1 MKPVLV
7 PDECRPRLFTG
18 VAEAAAPA
26 YLEQLA
32 RESKAPVT
40 IILARAAKQLDA
52 LAEDILFFHQLASGG
67 KSPVEVMIYPEMP
80 ELGDQ
85 GAEMAGAFE
94 RQCDRL
100 AVLAALA
107 ARTASGEPGA
117 GSGEL
122 GKGQRGAATTL
133 NVERLTFNAQVREP
147 ENAARK
153 IAKDRI
159 ENGGPLII
167 VTTLAGVLQGAPQ
180 PGDLAAREIRLAVGA
195 RASFR
200 GLAEKLESEL
210 GYDGEALC
218 ETPGQYAVRGGLIDV
233 YPFNASAPVR
243 LDFFGDELESIRV
256 FDPTTQMTAESL
268 LEMVIAPAPRE
279 MTGTTPAGVVNFLP
293 ERVRWLVQEPARQAL
308 EQPEIYSVPEKLAAR
323 NPTLQT
329 ILTMRAKADD
339 AWAGVA
345 ELDEASGAFS
355 ADAER
360 VAVDTEPTMAHR
372 PLASVPALG
381 RARLESDQ
389 ASQKAFLRLLAQW
402 TRAGTAVVIVT
413 RADGE
418 AGRLKEMLTEDL
430 ALKGFAPRILH
441 GNLAA
446 GFLARPTK
454 GMRLDWP
461 ELVSATGVA
470 VVTEGEIFGRHRQR
484 LATFRARQLPQR
496 HRVDQLVDFSEIA
509 EGDFLVHVAHGICR
523 FRGLRKL
530 ATPGRH
536 DEVISLEFAEGV
548 ELHLPLHESHLLS
561 RYVGLAKISPKLGK
575 VGGKQWE
582 KTRGEAERA
591 TLDFAAQLLRV
602 QAERDQRTG
611 FACPPD
617 APWQHEFE
625 DEFPHEETPDQA
637 RAITEAKNDLERTR
651 PMDRLLCGDVGFGKT
666 EVALRAAFKAV
677 LSGKQV
683 AILAP
688 TTILVQQHLNTFR
701 ERLAPFPVSVEQ
713 LSRFRSVKEQKQ
725 VIEQLKGGQLDI
737 VVGTHRLFGAD
748 VQFKDLGLLVID
760 EEHRFGVRHKE
771 RLKQLRANVH
781 VLAMSA
787 TPIPRTLYFAL
798 VGARD
803 LSVIETPPRDRLP
816 IETVVKSYSPELVRD
831 AIRFELKRGGQVFYL
846 HNRVESIEECA
857 RQLRKLV
864 PEARLGVGHG
874 QMDADDLEK
883 IMTQFVAGEF
893 DVLICTTIIES
904 GLDIPNCNTL
914 IIEGA
919 DRFGLAQL
927 YQLRG
932 RVGRFNRQ
940 AYAYLLLHRH
950 ARLLDQARHRLAAIR
965 QFTQPGA
972 GFRLAMKD
980 LELRGAGN
988 LLGAEQSGHI
998 AGVGFDL
1005 YCQLLRQSIARL
1017 KGEPAAMT
1025 VRAAV
1030 RLDFVV
1036 VGETN
1041 EATFQPVAT
1050 IAATDDTGH
1059 GYSALKEEDLAG
1071 QRLAPM
1077 AASLPV
1083 EYISDTRLRLDQYR
1097 RLALAA
1103 TPAEVAELAA
1113 GLRNRFGRLP
1123 KSAHALVKL
1132 TEIRAWAE
1140 QKGIVDVET
1149 EGHRLKCRRPGGPG
1163 AAGGYVQIGN
1173 RFPRLTAAQPLQ
1185 RMDEII
1191 AFLKRQEK
1199 PKK

>member
-1 MKPVLV
+1 MGKEAEGHGAKGEGELRIKNA
-7 PDECRPRLFTG
+7 ELRKQETG
-18 VAEAAAPA
+18 DRG
-26 YLEQLA
+26 
-32 RESKAPVT
+32 RETES
-40 IILARAAKQLDA
+40 
-52 LAEDILFFHQLASGG
+52 
-67 KSPVEVMIYPEMP
+67 
-80 ELGDQ
+80 
-85 GAEMAGAFE
+85 
-94 RQCDRL
+94 
-100 AVLAALA
+100 
-107 ARTASGEPGA
+107 GA
-117 GSGEL
+117 GQ
-122 GKGQRGAATTL
+122 KRTR
-133 NVERLTFNAQVREP
+133 NVERLTFNAQVRES
-147 ENAARK
+147 
-153 IAKDRI
+153 
-159 ENGGPLII
+159 ENGAEKRVKGGMKSEARLII
-167 VTTLAGVLQGAPQ
+167 VTTLAAVLQGAPR
-180 PGDLAAREIRLAVGA
+180 PEDLAAREIRLAAGM
-195 RASFR
+195 RMSFR
-200 GLAEKLESEL
+200 GLAEKLEAEL

-256 FDPTTQMTAESL
+256 FDPTTQMTAEAL
-268 LEMVIAPAPRE
+268 PELVIAPAPRA
-279 MTGTTPAGVVNFLP
+279 MTAGTAAGLVNFLP
-293 ERVRWLVQEPARQAL
+293 ERAQWLVHEPARQAL
-308 EQPEIYSVPEKLAAR
+308 EQPEIYSVPEKLAAV

-329 ILTMRAKADD
+329 ILSMRAEADD
-339 AWAGVA
+339 TWAGLA
-345 ELDEASGAFS
+345 ELDESSGAFA

-360 VAVDTEPTMAHR
+360 VAVETEPTMAHR

-389 ASQKAFLRLLAQW
+389 ASQRAFLRLLAQW
-402 TRAGTAVVIVT
+402 NKAGTAVVIVT

-418 AGRLKEMLTEDL
+418 SARLKEMLTED
-430 ALKGFAPRILH
+430 ATLKGFAPKILH
-441 GNLAA
+441 GNVAA
-446 GFLARPTK
+446 GFLARPGK
-454 GMRLDWP
+454 GLRLDWP
-461 ELVSATGVA
+461 EFGQDQAIA
-470 VVTEGEIFGRHRQR
+470 VVAEGEIFGRHRTR
-484 LATFRARQLPQR
+484 MATFRMRQLPQR

-509 EGDFLVHVAHGICR
+509 EGDYLVHVAHGICR

-536 DEVISLEFAEGV
+536 DEVISLEFADGV
-548 ELHLPLHESHLLS
+548 EIHLPLHESHLLS

-575 VGGKQWE
+575 IGGRQWE

-602 QAERDQRTG
+602 QAERDQRQG

-617 APWQHEFE
+617 APWQREFE
-625 DEFPHEETPDQA
+625 DEFPHEETPDQH
-637 RAITEAKNDLERTR
+637 RAIVDTKSDLERTR

-683 AILAP
+683 AVLAP
-688 TTILVQQHLNTFR
+688 TTILVQQHMNTFR

-713 LSRFRSVKEQKQ
+713 LSRFRSPKQQEQ
-725 VIEQLKGGQLDI
+725 VIEQLREGKLDI

-748 VQFKDLGLLVID
+748 VQFKDLGLLIID

-771 RLKQLRANVH
+771 KLKHLRANVD

-803 LSVIETPPRDRLP
+803 LSVIETAPRDRLP
-816 IETVVKSYSPELVRD
+816 IETVVKSFSPELVRD
-831 AIRFELKRGGQVFYL
+831 AIRYELGRGGQVFYL
-846 HNRVESIEECA
+846 HNRVESIEDCA
-857 RQLRKLV
+857 RQLRLLV

-883 IMTQFVAGEF
+883 IMTRFVAGDF

-914 IIEGA
+914 IIEVA

-1017 KGEPAAMT
+1017 KGEPAAVA
-1025 VRAAV
+1025 VRATV

-1041 EATFQPVAT
+1041 EATAQPVAT

-1071 QRLAPM
+1071 QRLAPI

-1103 TPAEVAELAA
+1103 TPGEAAELAA
-1113 GLRNRFGRLP
+1113 GLRNRFGKLP
-1123 KSAHALVKL
+1123 KSALALVKL

-1140 QKGIVDVET
+1140 QKGVVDVET
-1149 EGHRLKCRRPGGPG
+1149 EGHRLKCRRVGGAGP
-1163 AAGGYVQIGN
+1163 AGGYVQIGN

-1185 RMDEII
+1185 RMEEII
-1191 AFLKRQEK
+1191 AFLKRLET
-1199 PKK
+1199 PKR